1 MAQTKLK
8 ARLPGVSYAV
18 SNTGPLISAFQSD
31 SFSLVTEIFAE
42 IHIPMSCVAE
52 LEKHDWAEKIQAAS
66 PQLVVVKL
74 TTNEKKRAK
83 FTTWQNR
90 MEATY
95 ET

>member
-31 SFSLVTEIFAE
+31 SFSIMTKIFAE

-52 LEKHDWAEKIQAAS
+52 LEKHGWAEKMQRELITRRS
-66 PQLVVVKL
+66 LF
-74 TTNEKKRAK
+74 NK
-83 FTTWQNR
+83 FT
-90 MEATY
+90 
-95 ET
+95 